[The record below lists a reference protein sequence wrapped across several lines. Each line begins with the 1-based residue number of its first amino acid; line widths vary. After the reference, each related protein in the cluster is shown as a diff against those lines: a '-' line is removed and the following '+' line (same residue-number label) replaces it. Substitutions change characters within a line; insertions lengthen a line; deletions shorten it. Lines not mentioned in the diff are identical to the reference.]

1 MSVKDN
7 ETRMTKD
14 MAKNRLK
21 SPDLYINRE
30 LGWLEFNDRVLQEGL
45 SDHLPLL
52 ERLKFL
58 AIVSSNLDEFFL
70 VRVAGLVQQRAAGV
84 RSTDPAGLNPAEQL
98 KHISQRAHRMVA
110 EQTAGIHKVLNELST
125 HGLHLLPRSE
135 WTEQQ
140 KRYLDAHFIR
150 QIHPILTPLALEDLN
165 PIPLLPSLQLHV
177 AAVLAIEEEGQ
188 TKEKI
193 VAVPVPSQL
202 PRFIDVSSDG
212 EVHLAQQEDVIAAN
226 LPALFPGAEVLAT
239 ACFRI
244 IRDAD
249 VTVTDDDAGDL
260 LQVIE
265 EAVVD
270 RRRRAAVRLSISAN
284 ADQRIESW
292 LTNWL
297 GLQDDDVY
305 EIEGLLDASSLWEI
319 VGRPGF
325 DDLKIPDWTPQPPRD
340 LLGTED
346 LWEAIQ
352 DRDVLLFHP
361 YESFD
366 PVVQLVEQ
374 ASEDPDVLAI
384 KQTLY
389 RTSGDSPII
398 RALEQAAENGKE
410 VTVLVELKARF
421 DEARNVNWARRL
433 EDAGCHVIYGVAGFK
448 THAKALLIVRRE
460 LQRIR
465 RYVHLA
471 TGNYNDKTAKL
482 YSDMGLMTSNRDIAA
497 DVAAF
502 FNLLTGYSETVGW
515 SKLVIAPTGLKQ
527 RFIDLIDREIQAST
541 PDRPGLIMAKV
552 NSLQDP
558 DIIQALYRASQA
570 GVKIMLNIRG
580 LCCLRPGVAGVSENI
595 EVTSII
601 DRYLEHARIFYFRNG
616 GHEEVYCSSADWMR
630 RNLEKRLE
638 IMFPIIDPGVRRRAI
653 SILNTFFADNVQ
665 ARRLC
670 SDGTYERVP
679 TKGQRIRAQETFYKD
694 AVEAV
699 RTAEK
704 ASLQFRP
711 LTKPKD

>member
-1 MSVKDN
+1 
-7 ETRMTKD
+7 MTKA

-70 VRVAGLVQQRAAGV
+70 VRVAGLAQQRAAGV

-110 EQTAGIHKVLNELST
+110 EQTAGIHEVLNELST

-150 QIHPILTPLALEDLN
+150 QILPILTPLALEDLN

-177 AAVLAIEEEGQ
+177 AAMLAIEEEGQ

-212 EVHLAQQEDVIAAN
+212 EVYLAQQEDVIAAN

-249 VTVTDDDAGDL
+249 VTVIDDDAGDL

-270 RRRRAAVRLSISAN
+270 RRRRAAVRLSISAH
-284 ADQRIESW
+284 ADQRIETW
-292 LTNWL
+292 LTDWL
-297 GLQDDDVY
+297 GLQDDDVF

-366 PVVQLVEQ
+366 PVVQFVER

-460 LQRIR
+460 SQRIR

-515 SKLVIAPTGLKQ
+515 SKLVIAPTRIEATFHRL
-527 RFIDLIDREIQAST
+527 
-541 PDRPGLIMAKV
+541 DRPG
-552 NSLQDP
+552 NPSLDTRPAGP
-558 DIIQALYRASQA
+558 DHGQGQLAARSRHHPGLVSGEPGRGENHAQHPRPLLPAARGGRRVGKHRGHLDHRPLPGTRADLLLPQ
-570 GVKIMLNIRG
+570 R
-580 LCCLRPGVAGVSENI
+580 R
-595 EVTSII
+595 
-601 DRYLEHARIFYFRNG
+601 ARERCI
-616 GHEEVYCSSADWMR
+616 CSSADWMR

-665 ARRLC
+665 ARRLR